1 MSPLGHNQT
10 SRLMADIAK
19 SKNAAGR
26 MRERTRRLTCL
37 NPWITLQQ
45 PSSNLRRS
53 LSRSQ
58 QSPAAIKDTIMANTK
73 RALLRAYDL
82 IVYGASGFTGRL
94 VAEHLLDTYGA
105 TGEIR
110 WAMAGRTTAKLAEVR
125 SLIGA
130 PPNFPLITADA
141 SDPTSLKTMAESTKV
156 IISTV
161 GPYQLYGEGLVAAC
175 AAGGTDYVDLCGEP
189 AWMAAMIRKYGD
201 AAQASGARV
210 VFSCGFNSIPFDLGV
225 FFLEQQARA
234 KLGEPAT
241 RVRGRVRKMKGSF
254 SGGTAASLLATV
266 EAAAREPA
274 IRKTLS
280 DPFALT
286 PGFVGATQPSGNE
299 VVEDIVAGSWVAPF
313 IMAMINT
320 KTVHRSNQLLN
331 YAYGRDF
338 VYDEM
343 MMTGSG
349 RAGEKRAK
357 ALARREALQ
366 NALIGFAPTRAL
378 IRRFVLPKPGEGP
391 SKAARDA
398 GFYDILLIGEANDG
412 RSLRVSVKGDKDPG
426 YGSTSKMIA
435 ESGICLVR
443 DVAHDAVGGG
453 FWTPASAMGEPLLG
467 RLQAKAGL
475 TFTLENG

>member
-1 MSPLGHNQT
+1 
-10 SRLMADIAK
+10 
-19 SKNAAGR
+19 
-26 MRERTRRLTCL
+26 
-37 NPWITLQQ
+37 
-45 PSSNLRRS
+45 
-53 LSRSQ
+53 
-58 QSPAAIKDTIMANTK
+58 MANADQ
-73 RALLRAYDL
+73 ALPRVYDL

-94 VAEHLLDTYGA
+94 VAEHLLGTYGA

-110 WAMAGRTTAKLAEVR
+110 WAMAGRSAGKLAEVR
-125 SLIGA
+125 GLIGGSS
-130 PPNFPLITADA
+130 NLPLMTADA
-141 SDPTSLKTMAESTKV
+141 SDPASLKTMAESAKV

-175 AAGGTDYVDLCGEP
+175 AAAGADYVDLCGEP

-201 AAQASGARV
+201 AARASGARI
-210 VFSCGFNSIPFDLGV
+210 VFSCGFDSIPFDLGV

-234 KLGEPAT
+234 RFGAPAT

-280 DPFALT
+280 DPFALA
-286 PGFVGATQPSGNE
+286 PGFVGAAQPSGNE
-299 VVEDIVAGSWVAPF
+299 VVEDIAAGSWVAPF

-331 YAYGRDF
+331 YAYGRYF

-343 MMTGSG
+343 MMTGPG
-349 RAGEKRAK
+349 RAGEKRAR
-357 ALARREALQ
+357 ALARREAVQ

-378 IRRFVLPKPGEGP
+378 IRRFVLPKPGQGP

-398 GFYDILLIGEANDG
+398 GFYDILLIGETSDG

-435 ESGICLVR
+435 ESAICLAR
-443 DVAHDAVGGG
+443 DVSHDAVGGG
-453 FWTPASAMGEPLLG
+453 FWTTASAMGEPLLG